1 MWPCPRTQRPSPLP
15 VPVARA
21 RCAASGNHGEA
32 PGSALSADPGPFTAS
47 RKTVTTPFE
56 SLDLRR
62 CPWAAV
68 QQHHV
73 STGVDTGAAPCPG
86 HASTACTSRHGKEPP
101 GTLHSPATLA
111 ADALRRWQGRQWTVY
126 RGQAYDLAPWFGRH
140 PGGGW
145 LARLAVHRDCTA
157 LLESNHV
164 RVDRAAAALGSLPRL
179 PDFPAW
185 AVPVTPRPLDSPFL
199 SAVRARV
206 RCEVLQPLGA
216 EAAGGGP
223 GPGRSLF
230 LPGAEESLVAA
241 GAALLAAAGA
251 YAWHCRACSLAS
263 GCLLGM
269 AGAWVGM
276 AVQHGGNHGSMS
288 RRPGINLA
296 AGAAADLIGG
306 ASVAWRYHH
315 QVSHHV
321 HCNDAELDE
330 DVVSAYPLLRFD
342 ARLPRRWFHAYQHIY
357 MWGVFAL
364 LQLAFQTG
372 DVATL
377 LARRMPGRPL
387 AGAAAWE
394 LAGAWAG
401 KALYWALL
409 LVIPARLQGWGAAAA
424 GAAACMAVQ
433 GLTLAVLL
441 GVSHNVAAT
450 KRDST
455 QGAGTGED
463 ASDWGLRQL
472 ATSADWGGRR
482 ACLLTGGLNLQVAHH
497 LFPTLPSALYPAIT
511 AIVREEAAAR
521 GLPYVHWTSL
531 PAIMA
536 HLVAFM
542 REVGVAEQ
550 TPAPKR
556 APA

>member
-1 MWPCPRTQRPSPLP
+1 M
-15 VPVARA
+15 
-21 RCAASGNHGEA
+21 
-32 PGSALSADPGPFTAS
+32 
-47 RKTVTTPFE
+47 
-56 SLDLRR
+56 
-62 CPWAAV
+62 
-68 QQHHV
+68 
-73 STGVDTGAAPCPG
+73 
-86 HASTACTSRHGKEPP
+86 
-101 GTLHSPATLA
+101 
-111 ADALRRWQGRQWTVY
+111 
-126 RGQAYDLAPWFGRH
+126 
-140 PGGGW
+140 
-145 LARLAVHRDCTA
+145 
-157 LLESNHV
+157 
-164 RVDRAAAALGSLPRL
+164 
-179 PDFPAW
+179 
-185 AVPVTPRPLDSPFL
+185 
-199 SAVRARV
+199 
-206 RCEVLQPLGA
+206 
-216 EAAGGGP
+216 
-223 GPGRSLF
+223 
-230 LPGAEESLVAA
+230 
-241 GAALLAAAGA
+241 
-251 YAWHCRACSLAS
+251 
-263 GCLLGM
+263 
-269 AGAWVGM
+269 
-276 AVQHGGNHGSMS
+276 
-288 RRPGINLA
+288 
-296 AGAAADLIGG
+296 
-306 ASVAWRYHH
+306 
-315 QVSHHV
+315 SHHV

-357 MWGVFAL
+357 MVSLVTEHCLQHVLAGLRSGAGVGGGRGGFVHRLHWPCMVPSSTHHLTCTDSRSPCGPSVHLNHSSSLHPAHPQWGVFAL

-409 LVIPARLQGWGAAAA
+409 LAIPARLQGWGAAAA

-455 QGAGTGED
+455 QGAGAGED